1 MKLKNVKKVLAF
13 GLAAVMTAT
22 LLTACGGNKDTADNN
37 DSGKEAG
44 TTSEFDAS
52 NDITV
57 VSREDGS
64 GTRGAFIELFGIE
77 EKDENGEKVDKT
89 TVDANIT
96 NSTEVMMSSVAGNE
110 YAIGYVSLGSLS
122 DSVKAVKI
130 DGAEP
135 TEENIKSGTYKVY
148 RPFNIATKGDPSD
161 IAQDFINF
169 ILSQEG
175 QKVVSENG
183 YIALDDVKPYESN
196 GATGKVVVAGSSSV
210 TPVMEKLK
218 EAYEAVNK
226 EAEIEINQSDSTT
239 GMTSAMSGICDI
251 GMASRELKEEEAAEL
266 TATVIANDGIAVI
279 VNKSNTAEELT
290 SEQVKAIFTG
300 ESTAWEEVLK

>member
-1 MKLKNVKKVLAF
+1 MKLRKLLAMTLVVAMI
-13 GLAAVMTAT
+13 GALAAGCGSKSEETGAEGEGEQQTA
-22 LLTACGGNKDTADNN
+22 
-37 DSGKEAG
+37 EW
-44 TTSEFDAS
+44 DAS

-77 EKDENGEKVDKT
+77 QKDENGNKVDHT
-89 TVDANIT
+89 TEDANIT
-96 NSTEVMMSSVAGNE
+96 NSTEVMMSTAAGNE
-110 YAIGYVSLGSLS
+110 YAIGYVSLGSLG

-130 DGAEP
+130 DGAEA
-135 TEENIKSGTYKVY
+135 TEENIKAGTYKVS
-148 RPFNIATKGDPSD
+148 RPFNIATKDEISD

-169 ILSQEG
+169 ILSEEG

-183 YIALDDVKPYESN
+183 YISLDDVKPYESN

-218 EAYEAVNK
+218 EAYQKVNSG
-226 EAEIEINQSDSTT
+226 AEIEINQSDSTT

-251 GMASRELKEEEAAEL
+251 GMASRELKDEEAQEL
-266 TATVIANDGIAVI
+266 TSIVIATDGIAVI
-279 VNKSNTAEELT
+279 VNNDSPVEELT
-290 SEQVKAIFTG
+290 SDQVKAIFTG
-300 ESTAWEEVLK
+300 ETVAWDEIVK

>member
-1 MKLKNVKKVLAF
+1 MKLRKLLAMTLVVAMT
-13 GLAAVMTAT
+13 GALAAGCGSKSEETGAEGEGEQQTA
-22 LLTACGGNKDTADNN
+22 
-37 DSGKEAG
+37 EW
-44 TTSEFDAS
+44 DAS

-77 EKDENGEKVDKT
+77 QKDENGNKVDHT
-89 TVDANIT
+89 TEDANIT
-96 NSTEVMMSSVAGNE
+96 NSTEVMMSTVAGNE
-110 YAIGYVSLGSLS
+110 YAIGYVSLGSLG

-130 DGAEP
+130 DGADA
-135 TEENIKSGTYKVY
+135 TEENIKAGTYKVS
-148 RPFNIATKGDPSD
+148 RPFNIATKDEISD

-169 ILSQEG
+169 ILSEEG

-183 YIALDDVKPYESN
+183 YISLDDVKPYESN

-218 EAYEAVNK
+218 EAYQKVNSG
-226 EAEIEINQSDSTT
+226 AEIEINQSDSTT

-251 GMASRELKEEEAAEL
+251 GMASRELKDEEAQEL
-266 TATVIANDGIAVI
+266 TSIVIATDGIAVI
-279 VNKSNTAEELT
+279 VNNDSPVDELT

-300 ESTAWEEVLK
+300 ETVAWDEIVK